1 MTASSIS
8 ALNLPALMIGS
19 LLVLSMITYIL
30 RGLEWITAAI
40 AAAFTGGMALWLW
53 QVDISSSLR
62 DIPLLPNPVDLTAPL
77 ERFGFTLQLQPGAI
91 PILTMGLALAAASF
105 LLAVRSSQG
114 HTFVP
119 FALALLAAYVFFVL
133 VTSGPL
139 APALLGPLFLIALTI
154 MGIFVLQAGR
164 LIHPA
169 GPLRTLIPPFL
180 AFPFFLIAAWH
191 VAQIPLDPQ
200 NMGPTQSAAQLLSF
214 GLLLLLAPVPL
225 HSSMPA
231 TAQAAPPVVTALLT
245 LLYQLAL
252 LFLIYRVFST
262 FPFVATET
270 PIADLL
276 TFAGLLTAVWGGI
289 AAAGA
294 SHPGRLWG
302 YAALHEWGLLM
313 MVLAVP
319 GIRGWLMVLLLFS
332 LRVVSMLTA
341 ATGLSALEQKSDQ
354 LHPERLRGI
363 GNRMPWNSAAYL
375 LGGLGLAGFPL
386 SAGFTGHWAALQII
400 ATTDWRPAAAVL
412 LASAGAIFGY
422 IRMARLLFG
431 PGVQPPHVN
440 ENPLS
445 AIIALAA
452 ILISA
457 SLALAPQLLDAP
469 ISRALIAFSN

>member
-1 MTASSIS
+1 MDVSPIS
-8 ALNLPALMIGS
+8 AFNLPALMIGS
-19 LLVLSMITYIL
+19 LLILSMLTYLL
-30 RGLEWITAAI
+30 RGLEGITAAV
-40 AAAFTGGMALWLW
+40 AAAFTGSMAVWLW
-53 QVDISSSLR
+53 RTDISSALR
-62 DIPLLPNPVDLTAPL
+62 DVPLLPEPISLTAPL

-91 PILTMGLALAAASF
+91 PILTLGLALAAAAF
-105 LLAVRSSQG
+105 LLAIRSSQG
-114 HTFVP
+114 QTFVP

-133 VTSGPL
+133 ITAGPL

-164 LIHPA
+164 LIQPA
-169 GPLRTLIPPFL
+169 GPLRALIPPIL

-200 NMGPTQSAAQLLSF
+200 NMAPTQTAAQLLSF

-225 HSSMPA
+225 HSAMPA

-262 FPFVATET
+262 FSFIATET

-302 YAALHEWGLLM
+302 YAALHEWGLLI

-332 LRVVSMLTA
+332 MRIVSMLTA
-341 ATGLSALEQKSDQ
+341 ATGLAALEQQS
-354 LHPERLRGI
+354 ERFDPNQLRGI

-400 ATTDWRPAAAVL
+400 ATADWRPAATVL

-431 PGVQPPHVN
+431 PGLQPQRVH

-445 AIIALAA
+445 ALIALAA